1 MRFVIRNPFDF
12 FQKIGPVK
20 ESFMILLISAG
31 VFAVFNELSIFYGF
45 TKYSTKIGPVESIIG
60 NFFLI
65 VVGFLIVTVVL
76 YLVSIT
82 IKKVVGLKSLIFI
95 ISYSFMP
102 LLIGGWIPIGFI
114 TAIVGMLS
122 FFYMLIGVHIIL
134 QTSYKKAFFIT
145 LIEFCL
151 LAFLII
157 AVNLKF

>member
-1 MRFVIRNPFDF
+1 
-12 FQKIGPVK
+12 
-20 ESFMILLISAG
+20 MILLISAG

-102 LLIGGWIPIGFI
+102 LLIGG
-114 TAIVGMLS
+114 
-122 FFYMLIGVHIIL
+122 
-134 QTSYKKAFFIT
+134 
-145 LIEFCL
+145 
-151 LAFLII
+151 
-157 AVNLKF
+157 